1 MNYTPQQLMGHS
13 CYQPRV
19 RIGNWYEDLEI
30 EEAKFQSFMKEKDKG
45 TLLSQVMKK
54 KFEKHNAFTSITPF
68 RSHVEKE
75 DEKFAVC
82 FGDRVMLYN
91 QKTKAFL
98 GFDLDS
104 KLHHSRERFAV
115 TTSEQKQ
122 PVARAVFTIEKPD
135 RNYNDYDTLFNNSKE
150 SHFLH
155 FGQSF
160 TLKTVPELGGPYFLR
175 SQIVSYFSASPIS
188 SFQEVSVDEEEDK
201 ESIWIC
207 EFLDPKYRIEC
218 EGEIVKGNTPI
229 LIKHQ
234 WTNQLLGSGA
244 NKRVLNDFGYEHE
257 VYCKTMLNIQKVEE
271 ENNVWCLV
279 YEKSD
284 GESSSN

>member
-1 MNYTPQQLMGHS
+1 
-13 CYQPRV
+13 
-19 RIGNWYEDLEI
+19 
-30 EEAKFQSFMKEKDKG
+30 MKEKGEG

-54 KFEKHNAFTSITPF
+54 KFEKHNAPMKITCL
-68 RSHVEKE
+68 RSQVENPE
-75 DEKFAVC
+75 EKYAVY

-104 KLHHSRERFAV
+104 KIHHSRERFAV
-115 TTSEQKQ
+115 TTSQQKQ

-135 RNYNDYDTLFNNSKE
+135 RNYNDYDTLFNNSE
-150 SHFLH
+150 EPHLLH

-160 TLKTVPELGGPYFLR
+160 ALKTVPELGGPYCLR
-175 SQIVSYFSASPIS
+175 SQIVSYLSASPFS
-188 SFQEVSVDEEEDK
+188 SFQEVSVDEEKEK
-201 ESIWIC
+201 ESIWVC
-207 EFLDPKYRIEC
+207 ECLDPKYRVEC
-218 EGEIVKGNTPI
+218 EGEVVKGNLPI

-244 NKRVLNDFGYEHE
+244 NKMVLNDFGFEHE

-271 ENNVWCLV
+271 ENNIWCLV
-279 YEKSD
+279 YEKPVS
-284 GESSSN
+284 ESSSN